1 MPLFYVSEYAMDY
14 EKFFE
19 DKIADLHDEGR
30 YRVFA
35 DLERQR
41 GGTQAVHREGG
52 QENGVTVWCS
62 NDYLGMGQNEDVLD
76 AMREA
81 LELCGAGAGG
91 TRNISGT
98 NHYHVL
104 LERQLADLHGKDAA
118 LIFTS
123 GYVANDTTLAT
134 LGSMMQCIIYSD
146 EWNHNSMIEGIR
158 HSNTEKRIFKHNN
171 PADLER
177 LIQQDDSERPK
188 MIVFESVYSMDGDV
202 APIREFVEIAEKYNA
217 ITFLDEVHAVGM
229 YGAGGGIADRE
240 GLMERITI
248 IQGTLAKGFGV
259 VGGYIAASANLVDVV
274 RSYGQ
279 GFIFTTSMPPSVAAG
294 AICSIKLVRGG
305 HGDELRARQQE
316 RAAKLKAMLTEAGIP
331 IMPSETHIVPVPVGE
346 PRLCKQASDT
356 LMDRYGIY
364 VQPINYPTVPRG
376 TERLRFTPTPLHSDA
391 DMEFLVSAL
400 QEVWNSLSLKRAA

>member
-1 MPLFYVSEYAMDY
+1 MDY

-19 DKIADLHDEGR
+19 QKLADLHDEGR

-41 GGTQAVHREGG
+41 GGTQATFREGG
-52 QENGVTVWCS
+52 QRNDVTVWCS
-62 NDYLGMGQNEDVLD
+62 NDYLGMGQNEEVLD
-76 AMREA
+76 AMRKA
-81 LELCGAGAGG
+81 LDLCGAGAGG

-104 LERQLADLHGKDAA
+104 LERQLADLHGKESA

-134 LGSMMQCIIYSD
+134 IGSMMQCIIYSD
-146 EWNHNSMIEGIR
+146 AWNHNSMIEGIR
-158 HSNTEKRIFKHNN
+158 HANTEKRIFNHND

-177 LIQQDDSERPK
+177 LIQEDDPDRPK

-202 APIREFVEIAEKYNA
+202 APIREFVEISEKYNA
-217 ITFLDEVHAVGM
+217 MTFLDEVHAVGM
-229 YGAGGGIADRE
+229 YGAGGGIADRD
-240 GLMERITI
+240 GLMDRITI
-248 IQGTLAKGFGV
+248 IQGTMAKGFGV
-259 VGGYIAASANLVDVV
+259 VGGYIAGSANLIDVV

-279 GFIFTTSMPPSVAAG
+279 GFIFTTAMPPSVAAG
-294 AICSIKLVRGG
+294 ALASIKLVRGA
-305 HGDELRARQQE
+305 HGDGLRARQQE
-316 RAAKLKAMLTEAGIP
+316 RAAKLKAMLADAGIP
-331 IMPSETHIVPVPVGE
+331 VMPSETHIVPVPIGD
-346 PRLCKQASDT
+346 PRLCKSASDT

-391 DMEFLVSAL
+391 DMDHLVASL
-400 QEVWNSLSLKRAA
+400 REVWNSLELKRAA

>member
-1 MPLFYVSEYAMDY
+1 MDY
-14 EKFFE
+14 EKFLE
-19 DKIADLHDEGR
+19 DKLADLHEEGR

-81 LELCGAGAGG
+81 LDLCGAGAGG

-104 LERQLADLHGKDAA
+104 LERQLADLHRKDAA

-146 EWNHNSMIEGIR
+146 ALNHNSMIEGIR
-158 HSNTEKRIFKHNN
+158 HANTEKRVFKHND

-177 LIQQDDSERPK
+177 LIQQDDPDRPK
-188 MIVFESVYSMDGDV
+188 MIVFESVYSMNGDV

-259 VGGYIAASANLVDVV
+259 VGGYIAASANLIDVV

-294 AICSIKLVRGG
+294 ALCSIKLVRGAY
-305 HGDELRARQQE
+305 GDGLRECQQE
-316 RAAKLKAMLTEAGIP
+316 RAAKLKAMLIEAGIP
-331 IMPSETHIVPVPVGE
+331 LMPSQTHIVPVPVGD

-376 TERLRFTPTPLHSDA
+376 TERLRFTPTPLHSNA
-391 DMEFLVSAL
+391 DMDFLVSAL
-400 QEVWNSLSLKRAA
+400 QEVWNSLSLKLAA

>member
-1 MPLFYVSEYAMDY
+1 MDY

-19 DKIADLHDEGR
+19 QKLADLHDEGR

-41 GGTQAVHREGG
+41 GGPQATFREGG
-52 QENGVTVWCS
+52 QRNDVTVWCS
-62 NDYLGMGQNEDVLD
+62 NDYLGMGQNEEVLD
-76 AMREA
+76 AMRKA
-81 LELCGAGAGG
+81 LDLCGAGAGG

-104 LERQLADLHGKDAA
+104 LERQLADLHGKESA

-134 LGSMMQCIIYSD
+134 IGSMMQCIIYSD
-146 EWNHNSMIEGIR
+146 AWNHNSMIEGIR
-158 HSNTEKRIFKHNN
+158 HANTEKRIFNHND

-177 LIQQDDSERPK
+177 LIQEDDPDRPK

-202 APIREFVEIAEKYNA
+202 APIREFVEISEKYNA
-217 ITFLDEVHAVGM
+217 MTFLDEVHAVGM
-229 YGAGGGIADRE
+229 YGAGGGIADRD
-240 GLMERITI
+240 GLMDRITI
-248 IQGTLAKGFGV
+248 IQGTMAKGFGV
-259 VGGYIAASANLVDVV
+259 VGGYIAGSANLIDVV

-279 GFIFTTSMPPSVAAG
+279 GFIFTTAMPPSVAAG
-294 AICSIKLVRGG
+294 ALASIKLVRGA
-305 HGDELRARQQE
+305 HGDGLRARQQE
-316 RAAKLKAMLTEAGIP
+316 RAAKLKAMLADAGIP
-331 IMPSETHIVPVPVGE
+331 IMPSETHIVPVPIGD
-346 PRLCKQASDT
+346 PRLCKSASDT
-356 LMDRYGIY
+356 LMERYGIY

-391 DMEFLVSAL
+391 DMDHLVASL
-400 QEVWNSLSLKRAA
+400 REVWNSLELKRAA

>member
-1 MPLFYVSEYAMDY
+1 MDY

-19 DKIADLHDEGR
+19 QKLADLHDEGR

-41 GGTQAVHREGG
+41 GGTQATFREGG
-52 QENGVTVWCS
+52 QRNDVTVWCS
-62 NDYLGMGQNEDVLD
+62 NDYLGMGQNEEVLD
-76 AMREA
+76 AMRKA
-81 LELCGAGAGG
+81 LDLCGAGAGG

-104 LERQLADLHGKDAA
+104 LERQLADLHGKESA

-134 LGSMMQCIIYSD
+134 IGSMMQCIIYSD
-146 EWNHNSMIEGIR
+146 AWNHNSMIEGIR
-158 HSNTEKRIFKHNN
+158 HANTEKRIFNHND

-177 LIQQDDSERPK
+177 LIQEDDPDRPK

-202 APIREFVEIAEKYNA
+202 APIREFVEISEKYNA
-217 ITFLDEVHAVGM
+217 MTFLDEVHAVGM
-229 YGAGGGIADRE
+229 YGAGGGIADRD
-240 GLMERITI
+240 GLMDRITI
-248 IQGTLAKGFGV
+248 IQGTMAKGFGV
-259 VGGYIAASANLVDVV
+259 VGGYIAGSANLIDVV

-279 GFIFTTSMPPSVAAG
+279 GFIFTTAMPPSVAAG
-294 AICSIKLVRGG
+294 ALASIKLVRGA
-305 HGDELRARQQE
+305 HGDGLRARQQE
-316 RAAKLKAMLTEAGIP
+316 RAAKLKAMLADAGIP
-331 IMPSETHIVPVPVGE
+331 IMPSETHIVPVPIGD
-346 PRLCKQASDT
+346 PRLCKGASDT

-391 DMEFLVSAL
+391 DMDHLVASL
-400 QEVWNSLSLKRAA
+400 REVWNSLELKRAA

>member
-1 MPLFYVSEYAMDY
+1 MDY

-19 DKIADLHDEGR
+19 DKLADLHDEGR

-177 LIQQDDSERPK
+177 LIQQDDPERPK

-240 GLMERITI
+240 GLMDRITI

-294 AICSIKLVRGG
+294 AICSIKLVRGV

>member
-1 MPLFYVSEYAMDY
+1 MDY

-19 DKIADLHDEGR
+19 QKLADLHDEGR

-41 GGTQAVHREGG
+41 GGPQATFREGG
-52 QENGVTVWCS
+52 QRNDVTVWCS
-62 NDYLGMGQNEDVLD
+62 NDYLGMGQNEEVLD
-76 AMREA
+76 AMRKA
-81 LELCGAGAGG
+81 LDLCGAGAGG

-104 LERQLADLHGKDAA
+104 LERQLADLHGKESA

-134 LGSMMQCIIYSD
+134 IGSMMQCIIYSD
-146 EWNHNSMIEGIR
+146 AWNHNSMIEGIR
-158 HSNTEKRIFKHNN
+158 HANTEKRIFNHND

-177 LIQQDDSERPK
+177 LIQEDDPDRPK

-202 APIREFVEIAEKYNA
+202 APIREFVEISEKYNA
-217 ITFLDEVHAVGM
+217 MTFLDEVHAVGM
-229 YGAGGGIADRE
+229 YGAGGGIADRD
-240 GLMERITI
+240 GLMDRITI
-248 IQGTLAKGFGV
+248 IQGTMAKGFGV
-259 VGGYIAASANLVDVV
+259 VGGYIAGSANLIDVV

-279 GFIFTTSMPPSVAAG
+279 GFIFTTAMPPSVAAG
-294 AICSIKLVRGG
+294 ALASIKLVRGA
-305 HGDELRARQQE
+305 HGDGLRARQQE
-316 RAAKLKAMLTEAGIP
+316 RAAKLKAMLADAGIP
-331 IMPSETHIVPVPVGE
+331 IMPSETHIVPVPIGD
-346 PRLCKQASDT
+346 PRLCKSASDT

-391 DMEFLVSAL
+391 DMDHLVASL
-400 QEVWNSLSLKRAA
+400 REVWNSLELKRAA

>member
-1 MPLFYVSEYAMDY
+1 MNY
-14 EKFFE
+14 EAFFAQ
-19 DKIADLHDEGR
+19 KLSDLHDEGR
-30 YRVFA
+30 YRTFA

-41 GGTQAVHREGG
+41 GGPSARHREGG
-52 QENGVTVWCS
+52 QENDVTVWCS
-62 NDYLGMGQNEDVLD
+62 NDYLGMGQNEDVLE

-81 LELCGAGAGG
+81 LDHCGAGAGG

-98 NHYHVL
+98 NHYHVM
-104 LERQLADLHGKDAA
+104 LEHELADLHGKEAA

-134 LGSMMQCIIYSD
+134 LGSMMECIIYSD
-146 EWNHNSMIEGIR
+146 AWNHNSMIEGIR
-158 HSNTEKRIFKHNN
+158 HANTEKRIFKHND

-177 LIQQDDSERPK
+177 LIQADDPDRPK

-229 YGAGGGIADRE
+229 YGAGGGIADQE
-240 GLMERITI
+240 DLMDRITI

-279 GFIFTTSMPPSVAAG
+279 GFIFTTSMPPAVAAG
-294 AICSIKLVRGG
+294 ALASIKLVRGD
-305 HGDELRARQQE
+305 HGDQLRARQQE
-316 RAAKLKAMLTEAGIP
+316 RAAKLKGMLAKAGIP
-331 IMPSETHIVPVPVGE
+331 VMPSETHIVPVPIGD
-346 PRLCKQASDT
+346 PRLCKRASDT

-391 DMEFLVSAL
+391 DMDHLVNAL
-400 QEVWNSLSLKRAA
+400 QEVWNSLALKRAA

>member
-1 MPLFYVSEYAMDY
+1 MDY
-14 EKFFE
+14 EAFFA
-19 DKIADLHDEGR
+19 KKLADLHDEGR
-30 YRVFA
+30 YRTFA
-35 DLERQR
+35 DLERRR
-41 GGTQAVHREGG
+41 GGPSARHREGG
-52 QENGVTVWCS
+52 QEHDVTVWCS
-62 NDYLGMGQNEDVLD
+62 NDYLGMGQNEDVLE

-81 LELCGAGAGG
+81 LDHCGAGAGG

-98 NHYHVL
+98 NHYHVM
-104 LERQLADLHGKDAA
+104 LEEELADLHGKEAA

-146 EWNHNSMIEGIR
+146 AWNHNSMIEGIR
-158 HSNTEKRIFKHNN
+158 HANTEKRVFKHND

-177 LIQQDDSERPK
+177 VIQQDDPDRPK

-240 GLMERITI
+240 GLMDRITI

-259 VGGYIAASANLVDVV
+259 VGGYISGSANLVDVV

-279 GFIFTTSMPPSVAAG
+279 GFIFTTSMPPAVAAG
-294 AICSIKLVRGG
+294 ALASIKLVRGE
-305 HGDELRARQQE
+305 HGERLRARQQE
-316 RAAKLKAMLTEAGIP
+316 RAAKLKGMLAQAGIP
-331 IMPSETHIVPVPVGE
+331 VMPSETHIVPVPIGD
-346 PRLCKQASDT
+346 PRMCKRASDT

-391 DMEFLVSAL
+391 DMDRLVAAL
-400 QEVWNSLSLKRAA
+400 QDVWNSLALKRAA

>member
-19 DKIADLHDEGR
+19 DKLADLHDEGR

-158 HSNTEKRIFKHNN
+158 HSNTEKRVFKHNN

-240 GLMERITI
+240 GLMDRITI

-294 AICSIKLVRGG
+294 ALCSIKLVRGA

-331 IMPSETHIVPVPVGE
+331 IMPSETHIIPVPVGE

>member
-1 MPLFYVSEYAMDY
+1 MDY

-19 DKIADLHDEGR
+19 DKLADLHDEGR

-177 LIQQDDSERPK
+177 LIQQDDPERPK

-240 GLMERITI
+240 GLMDRITI

-294 AICSIKLVRGG
+294 ALCSIKLVRGA

-376 TERLRFTPTPLHSDA
+376 TERLRFTPTPLHGDA

-400 QEVWNSLSLKRAA
+400 REVWNSLSLKRAA

>member
-1 MPLFYVSEYAMDY
+1 MDY

-19 DKIADLHDEGR
+19 QKLSDLHDEGR
-30 YRVFA
+30 YRIFA

-52 QENGVTVWCS
+52 QQADVTVWCS
-62 NDYLGMGQNEDVLD
+62 NDYLGMGQNENVLD
-76 AMREA
+76 AMRQA
-81 LELCGAGAGG
+81 LDLCGAGAGG

-98 NHYHVL
+98 NHYHVM
-104 LERQLADLHGKDAA
+104 LEQQLADLHGKEAA
-118 LIFTS
+118 LMFTS

-134 LGSMMQCIIYSD
+134 IGSMLQCIIYSD
-146 EWNHNSMIEGIR
+146 AWNHNSMIEGIR
-158 HSNTEKRIFKHNN
+158 HADTEKRIFKHND

-177 LIQQDDSERPK
+177 LIVSDDPDRPK

-202 APIREFVEIAEKYNA
+202 APIKEFVEIAEKYNA

-229 YGAGGGIADRE
+229 YGKGGGIADRE
-240 GLMERITI
+240 GLMDRITI

-259 VGGYIAASANLVDVV
+259 VGGYIAASANLIDVV
-274 RSYGQ
+274 RSHGQ
-279 GFIFTTSMPPSVAAG
+279 GFIFTTAMPPSVAAG
-294 AICSIKLVRGG
+294 ALCSIKLVRGE
-305 HGDELRARQQE
+305 HGEKLRERHQE
-316 RAAKLKAMLTEAGIP
+316 RVAKLKAMLVAAGIP
-331 IMPSETHIVPVPVGE
+331 IMPSETHIVPVPIGD
-346 PRLCKQASDT
+346 PRLCKRSSDI

-391 DMEFLVSAL
+391 DMDRLVQAL
-400 QEVWNSLSLKRAA
+400 QEVWSSLSLKRAA

>member
-1 MPLFYVSEYAMDY
+1 MDY

-19 DKIADLHDEGR
+19 QKLADLHDEGR

-41 GGTQAVHREGG
+41 GGTQATFREGG
-52 QENGVTVWCS
+52 QQNDVTVWCS
-62 NDYLGMGQNEDVLD
+62 NDYLGMGQNEEVLD
-76 AMREA
+76 AMRKA
-81 LELCGAGAGG
+81 LDLCGAGAGG

-104 LERQLADLHGKDAA
+104 LERQLADLHGKESA

-134 LGSMMQCIIYSD
+134 IGSMMQCIIYSD
-146 EWNHNSMIEGIR
+146 AWNHNSMIEGIR
-158 HSNTEKRIFKHNN
+158 HANTEKRIFNHND

-177 LIQQDDSERPK
+177 LIKEDDPDRPK

-202 APIREFVEIAEKYNA
+202 APIREFVEISEKYNA
-217 ITFLDEVHAVGM
+217 MTFLDEVHAVGM
-229 YGAGGGIADRE
+229 YGAGGGIADRD
-240 GLMERITI
+240 GLMDRITI
-248 IQGTLAKGFGV
+248 IQGTMAKGFGV
-259 VGGYIAASANLVDVV
+259 VGGYIAGSANLIDVV

-279 GFIFTTSMPPSVAAG
+279 GFIFTTAMPPSVAAG
-294 AICSIKLVRGG
+294 ALASIKLVRGA
-305 HGDELRARQQE
+305 HGDGLRARQQE
-316 RAAKLKAMLTEAGIP
+316 RAAKLKAMLADAGIP
-331 IMPSETHIVPVPVGE
+331 IMPSETHIVPVPIGD
-346 PRLCKQASDT
+346 PRLCKSASDT

-391 DMEFLVSAL
+391 DMDHLVASL
-400 QEVWNSLSLKRAA
+400 REVWNSLELKRAA

>member
-1 MPLFYVSEYAMDY
+1 MDY

-19 DKIADLHDEGR
+19 QKLADLHDEGR

-41 GGTQAVHREGG
+41 GGTQATFREGG
-52 QENGVTVWCS
+52 QRNDVTVWCS
-62 NDYLGMGQNEDVLD
+62 NDYLGMGQNEEVLD
-76 AMREA
+76 AMRKA
-81 LELCGAGAGG
+81 LDLCGAGAGG

-104 LERQLADLHGKDAA
+104 LERQLADLHGKESA

-134 LGSMMQCIIYSD
+134 IGSMMQCIIYSD
-146 EWNHNSMIEGIR
+146 AWNHNSMIEGIR
-158 HSNTEKRIFKHNN
+158 HANTEKRIFNHND

-177 LIQQDDSERPK
+177 LIQEDDPDRPK

-217 ITFLDEVHAVGM
+217 MTFLDEVHAVGM
-229 YGAGGGIADRE
+229 YGAGGGIADRD
-240 GLMERITI
+240 GLMDRITI
-248 IQGTLAKGFGV
+248 IQGTMAKGFGV
-259 VGGYIAASANLVDVV
+259 VGGYIAGSANLIDVV

-279 GFIFTTSMPPSVAAG
+279 GFIFTTAMPPSVAAG
-294 AICSIKLVRGG
+294 ALASIKLVRGA
-305 HGDELRARQQE
+305 HGDGLRARQQE
-316 RAAKLKAMLTEAGIP
+316 RAAKLKAMLADAGIP
-331 IMPSETHIVPVPVGE
+331 VMPSETHIVPVPIGD
-346 PRLCKQASDT
+346 PRLCKSASDT
-356 LMDRYGIY
+356 LMERYGIY

-391 DMEFLVSAL
+391 DMDHLVASL
-400 QEVWNSLSLKRAA
+400 REVWNSLELKRAA

>member
-1 MPLFYVSEYAMDY
+1 MDY

-19 DKIADLHDEGR
+19 QKLADLHDEGR

-41 GGTQAVHREGG
+41 GGPQATFREGG
-52 QENGVTVWCS
+52 QRNDVTVWCS
-62 NDYLGMGQNEDVLD
+62 NDYLGMGQNEEVLD
-76 AMREA
+76 AMRKA
-81 LELCGAGAGG
+81 LDLCGAGAGG

-98 NHYHVL
+98 NRYHVL
-104 LERQLADLHGKDAA
+104 LERQLADLHGKESA

-134 LGSMMQCIIYSD
+134 IGSMMQCIIYSD
-146 EWNHNSMIEGIR
+146 AWNHNSMIEGIR
-158 HSNTEKRIFKHNN
+158 HANTEKRIFNHND

-177 LIQQDDSERPK
+177 LIQEDDPDRPK

-217 ITFLDEVHAVGM
+217 MTFLDEVHAVGM
-229 YGAGGGIADRE
+229 YGAGGGIADRD
-240 GLMERITI
+240 GLMDRITI
-248 IQGTLAKGFGV
+248 IQGTMAKGFGV
-259 VGGYIAASANLVDVV
+259 VGGYIAGSANLIDVV

-279 GFIFTTSMPPSVAAG
+279 GFIFTTAMPPSVAAG
-294 AICSIKLVRGG
+294 ALASIKLVRGA
-305 HGDELRARQQE
+305 HGDGLRARQQE
-316 RAAKLKAMLTEAGIP
+316 RAAKLKAMLADAGIP
-331 IMPSETHIVPVPVGE
+331 VMPSETHIVPVPIGD
-346 PRLCKQASDT
+346 PRLCKGASDT

-391 DMEFLVSAL
+391 DMDHLVASL
-400 QEVWNSLSLKRAA
+400 REVWNSLELKRAA

>member
-1 MPLFYVSEYAMDY
+1 MDY

-19 DKIADLHDEGR
+19 QKLADLHDKGR

-41 GGTQAVHREGG
+41 GGTQATFREGG
-52 QENGVTVWCS
+52 QRNDVTVWCS
-62 NDYLGMGQNEDVLD
+62 NDYLGMGQNEEVLD

-81 LELCGAGAGG
+81 LDLCGAGAGG

-104 LERQLADLHGKDAA
+104 LERQLADLHGKESA

-134 LGSMMQCIIYSD
+134 IGSMMQCIIYSD
-146 EWNHNSMIEGIR
+146 AWNHNSMIEGIR
-158 HSNTEKRIFKHNN
+158 HANTEKRIFNHND

-177 LIQQDDSERPK
+177 LIKEDDPDRPK

-202 APIREFVEIAEKYNA
+202 APIREFVEISEKYNA
-217 ITFLDEVHAVGM
+217 MTFLDEVHAVGM
-229 YGAGGGIADRE
+229 YGAGGGIADRD
-240 GLMERITI
+240 GLMDRITI
-248 IQGTLAKGFGV
+248 IQGTMAKGFGV
-259 VGGYIAASANLVDVV
+259 VGGYIAGSANLIDVV

-279 GFIFTTSMPPSVAAG
+279 GFIFTTAMPPSVAAG
-294 AICSIKLVRGG
+294 ALASIKLVRGA
-305 HGDELRARQQE
+305 HGDGLRARQQE
-316 RAAKLKAMLTEAGIP
+316 RAAKLKAMLADAGIP
-331 IMPSETHIVPVPVGE
+331 VMPSETHIVPVPIGD
-346 PRLCKQASDT
+346 PRLCKSASDT

-391 DMEFLVSAL
+391 DMDHLVASL
-400 QEVWNSLSLKRAA
+400 REVWNSLELKRAA

>member
-1 MPLFYVSEYAMDY
+1 MDY

-19 DKIADLHDEGR
+19 QKLADLHDEGR

-41 GGTQAVHREGG
+41 GGTQATFREGG
-52 QENGVTVWCS
+52 QRNDVTVWCS
-62 NDYLGMGQNEDVLD
+62 NDYLGMGQNEEVLD
-76 AMREA
+76 AMRKA
-81 LELCGAGAGG
+81 LDLCGAGAGG

-104 LERQLADLHGKDAA
+104 LERQLADLHGKESA

-134 LGSMMQCIIYSD
+134 IGSMMQCIIYSD
-146 EWNHNSMIEGIR
+146 AWNHNSMIEGIR
-158 HSNTEKRIFKHNN
+158 HANTEKRIFNHND

-177 LIQQDDSERPK
+177 LIRKDDPDRPK

-202 APIREFVEIAEKYNA
+202 APIREFVEISEKYNA
-217 ITFLDEVHAVGM
+217 MTFLDEVHAVGM
-229 YGAGGGIADRE
+229 YGAGGGIADRD
-240 GLMERITI
+240 GLMDRITI
-248 IQGTLAKGFGV
+248 IQGTMAKGFGV
-259 VGGYIAASANLVDVV
+259 VGGYIAGSANLIDVV

-279 GFIFTTSMPPSVAAG
+279 GFIFTTAMPPSVAAG
-294 AICSIKLVRGG
+294 ALASIKLVRGA
-305 HGDELRARQQE
+305 HGDGLRARQQE
-316 RAAKLKAMLTEAGIP
+316 RAAKLKAMLADAGIP
-331 IMPSETHIVPVPVGE
+331 IMPSETHIVPVPIGD
-346 PRLCKQASDT
+346 PRLCKGASDT

-391 DMEFLVSAL
+391 DMDHLVASL
-400 QEVWNSLSLKRAA
+400 REVWNSLELKRAA

>member
-1 MPLFYVSEYAMDY
+1 MDY

-19 DKIADLHDEGR
+19 DKLEDLHDEGR

-177 LIQQDDSERPK
+177 LIQQDNPERPK

-240 GLMERITI
+240 GLMDRITI

-294 AICSIKLVRGG
+294 ALCSIKLVRGA

-376 TERLRFTPTPLHSDA
+376 TERLRFTPTPLHGDA

-400 QEVWNSLSLKRAA
+400 REVWNSLSLKRAA

>member
-1 MPLFYVSEYAMDY
+1 MDY

-19 DKIADLHDEGR
+19 QKLADLHDEGR

-41 GGTQAVHREGG
+41 GGPQATFREGG
-52 QENGVTVWCS
+52 QRNDVTVWCS
-62 NDYLGMGQNEDVLD
+62 NDYLGMGQNEEVLD
-76 AMREA
+76 AMRKA
-81 LELCGAGAGG
+81 LDLCGAGAGG

-104 LERQLADLHGKDAA
+104 LERQLADLHGKESA

-134 LGSMMQCIIYSD
+134 IGSMMQCIIYSD
-146 EWNHNSMIEGIR
+146 AWNHNSMIEGIR
-158 HSNTEKRIFKHNN
+158 HANTEKRIFNHND

-177 LIQQDDSERPK
+177 LIQEDDPDRPK

-202 APIREFVEIAEKYNA
+202 APIREFVEISEKYNA
-217 ITFLDEVHAVGM
+217 MTFLDEVHAVGM
-229 YGAGGGIADRE
+229 YGAGGGIADRD
-240 GLMERITI
+240 GLMDRITI
-248 IQGTLAKGFGV
+248 IQGTMAKGFGV
-259 VGGYIAASANLVDVV
+259 VGGYIVGSANLIDVV

-279 GFIFTTSMPPSVAAG
+279 GFIFTTAMPPSVAAG
-294 AICSIKLVRGG
+294 ALASIKLVRGA
-305 HGDELRARQQE
+305 HGDGLRARQQE
-316 RAAKLKAMLTEAGIP
+316 RAAKLKVMLADAGIP
-331 IMPSETHIVPVPVGE
+331 VMPSETHIVPVPIGD
-346 PRLCKQASDT
+346 PRLCKSASDT

-391 DMEFLVSAL
+391 DMDHLVASL
-400 QEVWNSLSLKRAA
+400 REVWNSLELKRAA